1 MRRPIIMKITTIALL
16 LSLVLTGAT
25 ACGGG
30 DTGEANLQQA
40 TVVRGDLAVTV
51 TGDGR
56 VEASRQ
62 VRLTFGSAGTVDEI
76 HVTEGDRVT
85 GGQTLA
91 KLDTTFLEQAVTTSD
106 QAVTTAEQ
114 AVTTAEQSVT
124 TAELTVE
131 ANRQSV
137 KAAELTVTTAD
148 IAVKIAEIDLEL
160 AQNSYQQLITPY
172 PYFTYSFNVPDILA
186 EVRDAQEQI
195 TNAQAELRKAS
206 AEEPYLIGEVTNP
219 LNQAQDKLTEAEK
232 KLVYGLGEG
241 TMPTGL
247 SYWTLRASQLAVDKA
262 QMALDKAGNDLANAR
277 NNVDTAVNN
286 LDKTINNLEIAGN
299 NLDNTKNNLE
309 ISRNNLDKANDSLE
323 KATIVAPFDGVV
335 ASVNAEE
342 EETVSGVE
350 TIVYLIDPSTME
362 LVVELDE
369 IDLPGIKVG
378 QESVIIVDALHD
390 MEFKGTVSSIY
401 PVPITLGG
409 IVLYNIKI
417 NLDVPADSEVKVGMS
432 ASADIILNKQDNALL
447 VPVRAVTGDS
457 QGNPIVK
464 VLVNDQVEERPVVV
478 GISDSLQTEIVS
490 GLTEGDLILIE
501 IRSKSQEAGG
511 FGF

>member
-1 MRRPIIMKITTIALL
+1 MRRPIIMKIMTIALL
-16 LSLVLTGAT
+16 LSLILSGAT

-30 DTGEANLQQA
+30 DTGEANGQQA
-40 TVVRGDLAVTV
+40 IVVRGDLSVSV

-56 VEASRQ
+56 IEASRQ
-62 VRLTFGSAGTVDEI
+62 VRLTFGSAGTVEEI
-76 HVTEGDRVT
+76 NVNEGDRVT
-85 GGQTLA
+85 AGQTLA
-91 KLDTTFLEQAVTTSD
+91 KLDTTFLEQAVTTAK

-114 AVTTAEQSVT
+114 AVTTSEQSVT

-137 KAAELTVTTAD
+137 KAAELMVTTAD

-160 AQNSYQQLITPY
+160 AQNSHQQMITPY
-172 PYFTYSFNVPDILA
+172 PYVTHSFNVPDILA
-186 EVRDAQEQI
+186 AVRDAQEQI

-206 AEEPYLIGEVTNP
+206 EGGPYLISEVTNP
-219 LNQAQDKLTEAEK
+219 LAQAQDKLTDAEK

-241 TMPTGL
+241 TKPIGL

-262 QMALDKAGNDLANAR
+262 QMALDKAGNDLANAG
-277 NNVDTAVNN
+277 NNVDVAVNN
-286 LDKTINNLEIAGN
+286 LDKTINNLEIARN
-299 NLDNTKNNLE
+299 NLDNTRNNLE
-309 ISRNNLDKANDSLE
+309 ISRNNLDKANDALE

-342 EETVSGVE
+342 EETVSSVE
-350 TIVYLIDPSTME
+350 TIVYLVDPGTME

-378 QESVIIVDALHD
+378 QETIITVDALHD

-417 NLDVPADSEVKVGMS
+417 NLDVPGDSEVKVGMS
-432 ASADIILNKQDNALL
+432 ASADIILSKRSDALL
-447 VPVRAVTGDS
+447 VPVRAVIEDN

-464 VLVNDQVEERPVVV
+464 VVVNDQVEERPVVV
-478 GISDSLQTEIVS
+478 GISDSLQTEIIS
-490 GLTEGDLILIE
+490 GLTEGELILIE
-501 IRSKSQEAGG
+501 LRSKSQETGG